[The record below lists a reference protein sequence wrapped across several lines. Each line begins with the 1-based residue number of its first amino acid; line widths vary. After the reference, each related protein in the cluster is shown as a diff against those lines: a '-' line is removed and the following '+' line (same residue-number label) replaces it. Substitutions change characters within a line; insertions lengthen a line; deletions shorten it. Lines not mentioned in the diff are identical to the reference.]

1 MKKIFYFIASAIV
14 ALGAVACQNDINE
27 NIAPESEGLSF
38 TAEVEMTRITIG
50 TFEEGNGYP
59 VVWENDDK
67 LNVTYFDENEV
78 SHTFTFTFDGEKF
91 VCEEIGVNNLVGK
104 TVSVNYFASSRGIDS
119 TKGKAGMFLAS
130 SQVTFEN
137 GMTIDLSVQNSFLRF
152 SSTDDVTL
160 TLSEGAYFVV
170 DNAEVQSITLKGDD
184 DVWVAFKYVDGAP
197 YTLSASIDGV
207 TVKQTTTFT
216 PQYGKIY
223 NLGDIEKP
231 AKFYVVN
238 NGNWSSLNLYAWD
251 AGDNKIL
258 GAWPGTA
265 MTQEGTS
272 NRYYVEI
279 PADYV
284 GKTFNYIVNG
294 GGNQT
299 DDLTVE
305 NFTDGY
311 TYEIPGVAD
320 PKPETVS
327 IYLKT
332 TWGWTDWSL
341 YAWGGSGSWGD
352 FNTWPGEVEY
362 TATIGGVT
370 YKAWDIPASCV
381 GQSGIQVIVTG
392 KENGGL
398 KQTKDTPVDVSKD
411 VFVEISS
418 WDDTEKK
425 ATLTVITS
433 PY

>member
-59 VVWENDDK
+59 VVWENGDK
-67 LNVTYFDENEV
+67 LEVTYDENDAPV
-78 SHTFTFTFDGEKF
+78 TFTFTFDGEKF
-91 VCEEIGVNNLVGK
+91 VCEETGVNNLVGK
-104 TVSVNYFASSRGIDS
+104 TVSVNYFASSHGIDS

-130 SQVTFEN
+130 SKVTFEN

-160 TLSEGAYFVV
+160 TLSDGAYFVV
-170 DNAEVQSITLKGDD
+170 DNAEVQSITLTGN
-184 DVWVAFKYVDGAP
+184 DVWVAFNYGMGAP
-197 YTLSASIDGV
+197 YTLSASIDDV
-207 TVKQTTTFT
+207 TVKQTTDFT

-238 NGNWSSLNLYAWD
+238 NGNWSSLHLYAWD

-279 PADYV
+279 PAEYV

-299 DDLTVE
+299 GDLTVD

-341 YAWGGSGSWGD
+341 WAWNSSGDWYKS
-352 FNTWPGEVEY
+352 WPGQTMEY
-362 TATIGGVT
+362 TQEIGGVT
-370 YKAWDIPASCV
+370 YKAWDVPADKV
-381 GQSGIQVIVTG
+381 GKAGTQIIVSG
-392 KENGGL
+392 KEDGGN
-398 KQTKDTPVDVSKD
+398 KQTKDTPIDVSKD
-411 VFVEISS
+411 VFVELNGWDSS
-418 WDDTEKK
+418 AGKGI
-425 ATLTVITS
+425 LTVLTS